1 MKTNLSRSQAI
12 YYAMI
17 ITVHFACC
25 VLAGMLGWHRQIVIV
40 SVCSVLAVRSAWRL
54 ISPGVWPAVTVL
66 LPFYVSYITL
76 SFIAANPLTYPIWY
90 WGLLVSILTIILL
103 KQKAG
108 RWFSIFTLSVIIAFG
123 GLFLWPNI
131 FTSYTTQS
139 RPERYMPYRSVL
151 VTADGTPVNTDSL
164 LGKVVVLDIWHSAC
178 GNCIRDFPKTEAL
191 YEQYKDDPLVKVF
204 TLNFPL
210 DRDKGIRPVKLTDEY
225 QFGKLYFRDADEY
238 AKFSAEQLPLLLI
251 MDKEGVCRYAG
262 QLNTGWNIFYGN
274 AHRIINKLEHE
285 N

>member
-1 MKTNLSRSQAI
+1 MAVRTIQLIVATILNFL
-12 YYAMI
+12 
-17 ITVHFACC
+17 VC
-25 VLAGMLGWHRQIVIV
+25 VLAGAINWQRQTVIV
-40 SVCSVLAVRSAWRL
+40 CVSTALLMAFANRKGRLAPVYCVLLALPFFILFTVL
-54 ISPGVWPAVTVL
+54 FFVIEVSPGTYPIIFFGGLTVL
-66 LPFYVSYITL
+66 VTFLLLQFRVRKWISIAIL
-76 SFIAANPLTYPIWY
+76 SFIPLFAGLVGYPTYFAWM
-90 WGLLVSILTIILL
+90 T
-103 KQKAG
+103 
-108 RWFSIFTLSVIIAFG
+108 
-123 GLFLWPNI
+123 
-131 FTSYTTQS
+131 S
-139 RPERYMPYRSVL
+139 RPRPELYMPYRSVL

-191 YEQYKDDPLVKVF
+191 YEQYKDDSLVKVF

-210 DRDKGIRPVKLTDEY
+210 DRDKGIRPVKLTDPY
-225 QFGKLYFRDADEY
+225 KFGKLYFRDADEY

-274 AHRIINKLEHE
+274 AHRIIKKLKHE